1 MIMAYFGTLNLTPL
15 IQQTVDVVE
24 TPRKIYGN
32 NGGMSTAGVEF
43 EDLIVTK
50 YDPQFRLKPLPGDQL
65 KAVIDAMSAASGTL
79 RYTSVL
85 ANGGLR
91 SITAAPLGV
100 TAHYVTDSYGRMIY
114 DGEILAFRQLS

>member
-1 MIMAYFGTLNLTPL
+1 MIQLFANNINLTTL

-32 NGGMSTAGVEF
+32 NGGMSTSGLEF
-43 EDLIVTK
+43 EDLITTK
-50 YDPQFRLKPLPGDQL
+50 YDPSFRLKPLPVSDLQT
-65 KAVIDAMSAASGTL
+65 VINLMENATVTL
-79 RYTSVL
+79 RYTS
-85 ANGGLR
+85 AKAGGALR

-100 TAHYVTDSYGRMIY
+100 TAHYATDSYGRMIY